1 MPGCCASQRRRHQVL
16 FRYNVSS
23 THFYIEGTHELVDIP
38 DHSLSLSTV
47 PEVPEGY
54 EISRIDMVVRLR
66 KKR

>member
-1 MPGCCASQRRRHQVL
+1 MSASDAGSPRPL
-16 FRYNVSS
+16 A
-23 THFYIEGTHELVDIP
+23 
-38 DHSLSLSTV
+38 LSKM